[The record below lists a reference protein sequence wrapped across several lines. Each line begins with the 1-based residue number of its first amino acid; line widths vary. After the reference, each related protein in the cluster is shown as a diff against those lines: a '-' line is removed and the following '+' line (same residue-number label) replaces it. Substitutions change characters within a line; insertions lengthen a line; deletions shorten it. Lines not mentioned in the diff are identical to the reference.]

1 MRVRPCPNGNV
12 PRREDKRANGGVS
25 HEQHRQK
32 RVRVSLASLM
42 LADKEVPYLEGPEE
56 AGSATEAVEL
66 FLLLFLSLLSF
77 APFLLS

>member
-1 MRVRPCPNGNV
+1 MVTVLVGRT
-12 PRREDKRANGGVS
+12 RELTEAS

-32 RVRVSLASLM
+32 RVCVSLASLM
-42 LADKEVPYLEGPEE
+42 LADKEVPYLEGPED